1 MAALPVD
8 YVRVYSEEGQSGA
21 LIEPI
26 VLLTVQRDSISPNM
40 AQWPQLSILML
51 VFLCSCD
58 GQGDVDA
65 RPSRGWY

>member
-26 VLLTVQRDSISPNM
+26 VLLTVQRDSHFSQHGSM
-40 AQWPQLSILML
+40 APAQYFNARLPLQL
-51 VFLCSCD
+51 
-58 GQGDVDA
+58 
-65 RPSRGWY
+65 